1 MDLARLKSLVVL
13 AEEGH
18 FTRAAER
25 LHIAQPALSQQ
36 IRKLES
42 EVGLALVDRTTRRVH
57 ITEAGALLVDYAR
70 VMLRAADDATEAL
83 EQLAGLESGR
93 LSIGTTQALG
103 PLDLAAILARF
114 HRQFP
119 RIELTVHEDLSFQL
133 ADGLQRDALDLAFL
147 TLDQSRTPMLESHP
161 VASDTL
167 VSVLPPDHALAA
179 RKSVS
184 LAQLSG
190 ERFAMFRGGATIRG
204 LVEEAAIEQGME
216 LNIAFETNSVL
227 RMKALVSSG
236 LAVAVLPNSDAH
248 GPGPA
253 VASVPLRR
261 PALRHVV
268 HLAWRKG
275 RRRSPAAAA
284 FVGLLEQEPEPGI
297 LRL

>member
-1 MDLARLKSLVVL
+1 MDLARLRSLVVL

-36 IRKLES
+36 IRKLEA
-42 EVGLALVDRTTRRVH
+42 ETGMALVDRTTRRVH

-70 VMLRAADDATEAL
+70 EMLRAADDAGAAL
-83 EQLAGLESGR
+83 AELAGVEAGR

-103 PLDLAAILARF
+103 PLDLAGILARF
-114 HRQFP
+114 HRSFP
-119 RIELTVHEDLSFQL
+119 RIELSLHEDLSFQL
-133 ADGLQRDALDLAFL
+133 ADALQRDALDLAFL

-167 VSVLPPDHALAA
+167 VCVLPPGHTLAA
-179 RKSVS
+179 RKSVA
-184 LAQLSG
+184 LAQIAG

-204 LVEEAAIEQGME
+204 VVEAAAAEQGLE

-248 GPGPA
+248 GPGPE

-268 HLAWRKG
+268 HVAWRKG
-275 RRRSPAAAA
+275 RRRSPAAAE
-284 FVGLLEQEPEPGI
+284 FIRLLG
-297 LRL
+297 